1 MTAASLRRLAPA
13 ALVALGLLLGTA
25 CSGDGGEVRTA
36 GPPAATTADL
46 GAYAPVSDVASV
58 AAVARDVA
66 DITALLEA
74 DRLEVGAVERIY
86 AEGANAVEEDGSVRT
101 LRSFAVVGRDEPIWN
116 DYEAFYEDPSWLDTF
131 VSQALAGTGPF
142 AGASDDVRRQAIQ
155 KGIQDGV
162 MVASVMHELV
172 SAEQLVAA
180 GETDPADGAPRD
192 VDEAWAF
199 YHGADPSGAPF
210 QTAAGRGADFGTGDA
225 VNRAVLAQMT
235 AAQAAAAAGDAR
247 ALKAADDEIVRQILI
262 VHIQSAL
269 EYAAEAEV
277 ALAEGDEPAARAEQA
292 AGLALFRVIAPLVA
306 RVDEPAARMALDA
319 FDITAGPSR
328 GMGEAVARALGGT
341 YAALGIRPAEIGTY
355 KG

>member
-1 MTAASLRRLAPA
+1 MTASPRRLAPA
-13 ALVALGLLLGTA
+13 ALAALVLVFGTA
-25 CSGDGGEVRTA
+25 CSDDGGDVRTGGGA
-36 GPPAATTADL
+36 PATTADL
-46 GAYAPVSDVASV
+46 GVYAPVSDVASV

-66 DITALLEA
+66 EITALLEA
-74 DRLEVGAVERIY
+74 ERLDVGAIERIY

-101 LRSFAVVGRDEPIWN
+101 LRSFAVAARDEPIWN
-116 DYEAFYEDPSWLDTF
+116 DYEAFYEDATWLDTF

-155 KGIQDGV
+155 KGIQNGV

-210 QTAAGRGADFGTGDA
+210 LTARRRGADFGTGDA
-225 VNRAVLAQMT
+225 VNREVLARMR
-235 AAQAAAAAGDAR
+235 AAQAAAAAGDAG
-247 ALKAADDEIVRQILI
+247 ALKAADDEILRQILI

-269 EYAAEAEV
+269 RYAAGAEA
-277 ALAEGDEPAARAEQA
+277 ALAEGDEAAARAEQA
-292 AGLALFRVIAPLVA
+292 AGLALYRVIAPLVA
-306 RVDEPAARMALDA
+306 RADEPAARAALDA
-319 FDITAGPSR
+319 FDIAAGPAE
-328 GMGEAVARALGGT
+328 GMGETVRRALEGT
-341 YAALGIRPAEIGTY
+341 YAKLGIRPAEIGTRR
-355 KG
+355 G